1 MAAISDNV
9 VVRADT
15 SPNQNGGTA
24 DQRVC
29 QHYAIGNNGID
40 CKGHRTGLLTRDEIK
55 QYGIIKNLNEK
66 ECLQITSYDL
76 RLGEGHMVYDS
87 ADRKWLAKWVSDTP
101 SPKDGNP
108 PYLCEG
114 SNIVIPRFGM
124 ALIQLRETIDLL
136 SCIEN
141 TVQPVMICGHFDLK
155 LSRVREG
162 LISQQATQVEPGY
175 QGKLFCYLFNQTGD
189 DITLA
194 YADISNSKIVTI
206 EFQYVSCIS
215 QCDASIGQQFL
226 KTLKKEH
233 AKYSPP
239 YCNPHGIND
248 VRYFDG
254 APGELGKLP
263 KHGGLS
269 SIAQGLDDAQENAR
283 KGCAEAIK
291 DSGVWRTWVIGLA
304 AIIIS
309 LLLFILQQ
317 GMREEIVKVWN
328 LITANRGEIAAIT
341 TEVNTSR
348 NSLKALRDQAKNAY
362 DMAKKE
368 LNELDRQKKALL
380 LKEISNN
387 AKKPIISDEN
397 KDKGD
402 NQ

>member
-1 MAAISDNV
+1 MITFFATIAIPLIANRGDKSACFDSGIVLCTYRCVAACKKFLGKGPRIPSKGSRAISRSGKKKGPNRHSKTPKSLDGAGQPTVAAISDNV

-254 APGELGKLP
+254 APGEL
-263 KHGGLS
+263 
-269 SIAQGLDDAQENAR
+269 QG
-283 KGCAEAIK
+283 
-291 DSGVWRTWVIGLA
+291 
-304 AIIIS
+304 
-309 LLLFILQQ
+309 
-317 GMREEIVKVWN
+317 
-328 LITANRGEIAAIT
+328 
-341 TEVNTSR
+341 
-348 NSLKALRDQAKNAY
+348 QA
-362 DMAKKE
+362 
-368 LNELDRQKKALL
+368 
-380 LKEISNN
+380 S
-387 AKKPIISDEN
+387 
-397 KDKGD
+397 
-402 NQ
+402 